1 MSEQKTIETRITD
14 PTVQKSLLDA
24 AMGLVNAGIPF
35 VAVPCVTPE
44 HVDAAVVLGFKHA
57 QDIED
62 SRIQLQ
68 KH

>member
-1 MSEQKTIETRITD
+1 MSEQKIIEARAATSA
-14 PTVQKSLLDA
+14 VQKSLDA

-44 HVDAAVVLGFKHA
+44 HVDAALVLSFKHA

-62 SRIQLQ
+62 SHIQVQ